1 MSAAPKFTPGPWF
14 VKYDDAGGYDC
25 MTSGYHVG
33 PKNGTNWLE
42 TVVTVD
48 TGTKGETETS
58 SANARLIAAA
68 PDFYAVLDVIANA
81 GTVGG
86 VSAGE
91 RKGIAR
97 VAVIA
102 RAALAKVSA

>member
-1 MSAAPKFTPGPWF
+1 MSAAPKFTYYAQMFGHIVTALP
-14 VKYDDAGGYDC
+14 
-25 MTSGYHVG
+25 
-33 PKNGTNWLE
+33 NGDISINAKIVEGQALAAMIAQ
-42 TVVTVD
+42 
-48 TGTKGETETS
+48 
-58 SANARLIAAA
+58 ANAAA
-68 PDFYAVLDVIANA
+68 DLYAAMDVIANA